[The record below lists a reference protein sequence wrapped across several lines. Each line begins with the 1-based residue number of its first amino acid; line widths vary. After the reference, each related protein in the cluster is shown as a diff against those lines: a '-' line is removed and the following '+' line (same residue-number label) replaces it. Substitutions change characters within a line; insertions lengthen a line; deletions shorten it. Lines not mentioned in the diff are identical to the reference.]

1 MTSALAGKV
10 IDYDGSGNKKDAIC
24 AHYNGLRGE
33 IHDDFTK
40 NEGERMNLENSFAAC
55 ASHVAIGYWIQNL
68 SDTV

>member
-40 NEGERMNLENSFAAC
+40 NEGVLP
-55 ASHVAIGYWIQNL
+55 WISQNIEVL
-68 SDTV
+68 NIL